1 MVPQP
6 IPNGGNRTR
15 MNLHSLI
22 NRYLVAD
29 TPTPSLKERVKS
41 AVGTALGVAAVFSMS
56 YLVFGHQYAMLTA
69 VGASAVIVFAIPHS
83 PMAQPWSVIGGYLV
97 AVIIGLLIQTAMVPP
112 IPGVAL
118 AILLVMLVTMT
129 LKCLHP
135 PAGAIIVFVFN
146 QNPQNLQAGLMVL
159 ASVMLSALLLV
170 VLTTVLNNLGLGR
183 KYPQC
188 LAEPIKNLHSTRD
201 KPPTLRTGVTHEDL
215 DYALKKHGT
224 YVDIQEAELI
234 DLYETAI
241 DHAFSRKMNTR
252 CGDIMARDII
262 SITDDTGLDEAW
274 HLLHR
279 HKVKA
284 LPVINAQRQVTGIVT
299 VADFLKD
306 VATSRLH
313 YRAGLENLMHRGENP
328 VTESRPVSQI
338 MTRPVVTEQ
347 IDAPVAMLI
356 KKLSDLGM
364 HHVPIVNAQQELV
377 GMITQSDL
385 IGSMYQ
391 KIVLTAK

>member
-1 MVPQP
+1 M
-6 IPNGGNRTR
+6 R
-15 MNLHSLI
+15 MDLHSLI

-29 TPTPSLKERVKS
+29 TPTPPLKERFKA
-41 AVGTALGVAAVFSMS
+41 AVGTALGVASVFTIS
-56 YLVFGHQYAMLTA
+56 YLVFGPQYAMLTA
-69 VGASAVIVFAIPHS
+69 VAASAVIIFAIPHS

-97 AVIIGLLIQTAMVPP
+97 AVIIGLLIQTSMMPS
-112 IPGVAL
+112 IPGVAVAIVL
-118 AILLVMLVTMT
+118 AILVTMS

-146 QNPQNLQAGLMVL
+146 QNPQNVQSGLMVL

-170 VLTTVLNNLGLGR
+170 VVATVLNNLGLGR

-188 LAEPIKNLHSTRD
+188 LSEPIKNLHRTRD

-215 DYALKKHGT
+215 DYALKTHGT

-241 DHAFSRKMNTR
+241 DHAFARKMNTR
-252 CGDIMARDII
+252 CGDIMARDVI
-262 SITDDTGLDEAW
+262 SISDSTGLDEAW
-274 HLLHR
+274 RLLHQ
-279 HKVKA
+279 HKIKA
-284 LPVINAQRQVTGIVT
+284 LPVINAQRHVIGIVT

-306 VATSRLH
+306 VATKHQH
-313 YRAGLENLMHRGENP
+313 YRTGLDNLVQPTVGAMADA
-328 VTESRPVSQI
+328 RPVSEV
-338 MTRPVVTEQ
+338 MTQPVITEQ
-347 IDAPVAMLI
+347 ITAPVAALI

-391 KIVLTAK
+391 KIVLSAK